1 MTEETRASVCSPATQ
16 LGEHIL
22 KYKPI
27 RTHVTTPFVVSLST
41 SDMLFSALVLPI
53 LCIRFVSR

>member
-27 RTHVTTPFVVSLST
+27 DFYLKVSSNQDWL
-41 SDMLFSALVLPI
+41 
-53 LCIRFVSR
+53 

>member
-1 MTEETRASVCSPATQ
+1 MTEEIRASVCSPATQ

-27 RTHVTTPFVVSLST
+27 DYIFEGIKQPRLAMMKGQT
-41 SDMLFSALVLPI
+41 DMDCL
-53 LCIRFVSR
+53 